1 MFQRWR
7 VRTPCTEVYV
17 HHHHGGFKKD
27 TNPHRFRTFGGFC
40 ELDGSR
46 WWFSAGSI
54 CVAVYLKGPVNWMFS
69 TLALICTWDSGDVQK
84 IVHLTTETCMF
95 VMLFHAL
102 KRQVAM
108 PFSHRFVRPLWVFTE
123 GKSHKFLGNREPS
136 CCSHIVSTFE
146 PKVNCIDHHPCYLP
160 EPALRHA
167 WPPVNTSNFAFFHWV
182 SLLRL
187 SCWEKLSQTI
197 VWQ

>member
-1 MFQRWR
+1 MAATAQQAHQMSFRRLMRKKAGCFSAFQGFG
-7 VRTPCTEVYV
+7 TPCTEVYV

-46 WWFSAGSI
+46 CRFVLPSTK
-54 CVAVYLKGPVNWMFS
+54 KGPVNWRFS

-108 PFSHRFVRPLWVFTE
+108 PFSHRFVWPF
-123 GKSHKFLGNREPS
+123 
-136 CCSHIVSTFE
+136 VSF
-146 PKVNCIDHHPCYLP
+146 YGG
-160 EPALRHA
+160 
-167 WPPVNTSNFAFFHWV
+167 
-182 SLLRL
+182 
-187 SCWEKLSQTI
+187 
-197 VWQ
+197 

>member
-1 MFQRWR
+1 MSFFWRLMRRQRRRCDSALFR
-7 VRTPCTEVYV
+7 VLGTPCTEVYV
-17 HHHHGGFKKD
+17 HHHHGGFTKD

-46 WWFSAGSI
+46 VDDFLPGRKS
-54 CVAVYLKGPVNWMFS
+54 CVAVYLKGPVNWMFP

-108 PFSHRFVRPLWVFTE
+108 PFSHRFVWPF
-123 GKSHKFLGNREPS
+123 
-136 CCSHIVSTFE
+136 VSF
-146 PKVNCIDHHPCYLP
+146 YGG
-160 EPALRHA
+160 
-167 WPPVNTSNFAFFHWV
+167 
-182 SLLRL
+182 
-187 SCWEKLSQTI
+187 
-197 VWQ
+197 